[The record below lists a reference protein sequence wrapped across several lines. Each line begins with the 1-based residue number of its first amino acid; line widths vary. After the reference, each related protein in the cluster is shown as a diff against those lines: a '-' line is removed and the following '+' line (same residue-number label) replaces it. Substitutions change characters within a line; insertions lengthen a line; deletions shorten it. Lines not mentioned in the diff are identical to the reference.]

1 MRQWMLTILLGAQV
15 LVVALVW
22 GLQTGASD
30 EPEAFLSF
38 AADAVDSITVSDDE
52 SSVTLAKADDAW
64 TLADGLPADGGKVD
78 RVLEK
83 LAGAAGGWPV
93 ATSESAMA
101 RFEVTEDAH
110 QLRVLVEAD
119 GDTLADVYL
128 GTSPTFQKVHARHAA
143 GGPAYAIDF
152 SNYEAGTKASD
163 WLRKSLLQP
172 DGALQSVERVGAE
185 GWTLESTDDGWA
197 MADVTVDQDEAAE
210 YTARFTGLS
219 VLGLVDAALPES
231 PAVRLVLT
239 DDAGGHE
246 LALFH
251 LEEEDDYVA
260 TSNRFAGEFEIPKY
274 VAERL
279 DATAEDFAVD
289 DAAADDGDSET
300 DAAVEEPAAS

>member
-1 MRQWMLTILLGAQV
+1 MRQWTLTVLLGVQV

-30 EPEAFLSF
+30 EPEPFLHF
-38 AADAVDSITVSDDE
+38 AADAADSITLSDDE
-52 SSVTLAKADDAW
+52 NSVTLAKVDDAW

-83 LAGAAGGWPV
+83 LADAAGGWPV

-101 RFEVTEDAH
+101 RFEVTDDAH
-110 QLRVLVEAD
+110 QRRVRVEAG

-172 DGALQSVERVGAE
+172 DGALQAVERVGAA

-219 VLGLVDAALPES
+219 MLALVDVALPES
-231 PAVRLVLT
+231 PTVRFVLT

-246 LALFH
+246 LALYH

-260 TSNRFAGEFEIPKY
+260 TSSRFAGEFEIAKY

-289 DAAADDGDSET
+289 EAEAGDGASEPDT
-300 DAAVEEPAAS
+300 AVEEPAAS